1 MDIEF
6 EKLITLQE
14 LDNELRSIHHLL
26 EITPQKLSEID
37 SKIASA
43 SEIVKKAKEK
53 LLENQ
58 KRRRELERE
67 VADLRTKIASYKR
80 QLNDV
85 KTNKEYTALLKEI
98 DETQKKVDM
107 LEESIIS
114 AMLEADDI
122 EKEIEQATQTYS
134 REETR
139 LKKEKETI
147 IERQK
152 EYEARLRELE
162 MKRQEI
168 SALIS
173 PDQMDLYRRIAD
185 KKGGVAISP
194 VTDDFCSMCHM
205 RIRPQMLNELYDMKK
220 IYLCENCGRILYICK
235 EEKEEEEGKAAE
247 KAAGQKKK
255 EVAAHRSSS
264 K

>member
-1 MDIEF
+1 MDIDF

-26 EITPQKLSEID
+26 EITPQKLNEID
-37 SKIASA
+37 SQIASA
-43 SEIVKKAKEK
+43 SQIVKKARDK

-67 VADLRTKIASYKR
+67 VADLRTRIATYKR

-98 DETQKKVDM
+98 EEAQKKVDIM
-107 LEESIIS
+107 EETIIS

-122 EKEIEQATQTYS
+122 EKEIEEANQTYA
-134 REETR
+134 REESR
-139 LKKEKETI
+139 LEKEKEII

-152 EYEARLRELE
+152 EYEARLRRLE
-162 MKRQEI
+162 IKKREI

-173 PDQMDLYRRIAD
+173 PEQIALYRRIAD
-185 KKGGVAISP
+185 KKGGIAISR

-235 EEKEEEEGKAAE
+235 EEREEEEGAAE
-247 KAAGQKKK
+247 KPARQKKK
-255 EVAAHRSSS
+255 EAASPHSST